1 MKIELNQKEVRNLFY
16 WLNVAE
22 DYINSKEAL
31 DEKEKLQKDIS
42 WQINII
48 YSIQPTQVT

>member
-1 MKIELNQKEVRNLFY
+1 MNIELNQKELRNLFY

-31 DEKEKLQKDIS
+31 DKKEKLQNKKEIKEIS
-42 WQINII
+42 NFRMKLNDLF
-48 YSIQPTQVT
+48 